1 MTEEWK
7 YIYRGLYQVSSDG
20 RVRSTKTKRE
30 LSSAPNKRGYLQ
42 VVLCDNGR
50 RKCYR
55 VHRLV
60 ALAFI
65 PNPDNLPQVNHID
78 ENKINNHVSNLN
90 WMTNKENANWGTS
103 TERTARANAR
113 PIYALYE
120 DGTDEYFWGMSEAA
134 RLLGAK
140 EPAIFRVL
148 AGGRKSTRNIYF
160 EYAE

>member
-7 YIYRGLYQVSSDG
+7 FIYNDLYQVSNDG
-20 RVRSTKTKRE
+20 RVRNAKTKRE
-30 LSSAPNKRGYLQ
+30 LNRTPNKRGYLQ
-42 VVLCDNGR
+42 VTLYDNCR
-50 RKCYR
+50 RKTYR

-60 ALAFI
+60 AQAFI
-65 PNPDNLPQVNHID
+65 PNPENKPQVNHLD
-78 ENKINNHVSNLN
+78 EDKTNNNVENLN

-103 TERTARANAR
+103 TERTARENSR

-120 DGTDEYFWGMSEAA
+120 DGTDEYFWGISEAA

-140 EPAIFRVL
+140 EPAISRVL
-148 AGGRKSTRNIYF
+148 AGGRKSTRKIYF